1 MKTIKARE
9 DEDQP
14 VTQQVLDQAI
24 DQGRKRNATDIQPI
38 TLRFLSELNA
48 LAIGFSDQTA
58 LLLPVANY
66 PELRELSVTELG
78 QIELGFGGKAI
89 CLEHRDMHMS
99 ISGMI
104 SASESLMASSLRET
118 GGVSV
123 RQKPPRRRLTGRRA
137 ADRAKKLPKRSP
149 PASVRRHLN
158 VIKIPETGSAPSPL
172 KPTASASEQQ
182 SRLPVMGLAV

>member
-9 DEDQP
+9 HDDQP
-14 VTQQVLDQAI
+14 VTQRVLNQAI
-24 DQGRKRNATDIQPI
+24 DQGRKHTALSIQPT

-66 PELRELSVTELG
+66 RELRELSVDELG

-89 CLEHRDMHMS
+89 CLAHRDLHLS

-104 SASESLMASSLRET
+104 SASESLMGVAGSLIAARN
-118 GGVSV
+118 
-123 RQKPPRRRLTGRRA
+123 GRRVSA
-137 ADRAKKLPKRSP
+137 AKA
-149 PASVRRHLN
+149 
-158 VIKIPETGSAPSPL
+158 
-172 KPTASASEQQ
+172 TASKANGAKGGRPRKKVAET
-182 SRLPVMGLAV
+182 

>member
-38 TLRFLSELNA
+38 MLRFLSELNA

-104 SASESLMASSLRET
+104 SASESLMAVAGSLVAARN
-118 GGVSV
+118 
-123 RQKPPRRRLTGRRA
+123 GRRISA
-137 ADRAKKLPKRSP
+137 AKA
-149 PASVRRHLN
+149 
-158 VIKIPETGSAPSPL
+158 
-172 KPTASASEQQ
+172 TASKVNGAKGGRPRKKVAQT
-182 SRLPVMGLAV
+182 

>member
-1 MKTIKARE
+1 MKTIKARKH
-9 DEDQP
+9 EDQP
-14 VTQQVLDQAI
+14 VTQRILDQAI
-24 DQGRKRNATDIQPI
+24 DQGRKRSAPNIQPT

-104 SASESLMASSLRET
+104 SASESLMAIAGSLVAARN
-118 GGVSV
+118 
-123 RQKPPRRRLTGRRA
+123 GRRISA
-137 ADRAKKLPKRSP
+137 AKA
-149 PASVRRHLN
+149 
-158 VIKIPETGSAPSPL
+158 
-172 KPTASASEQQ
+172 TASKANGAKGGRPRKKIAET
-182 SRLPVMGLAV
+182 

>member
-9 DEDQP
+9 HDDQP
-14 VTQQVLDQAI
+14 VTPRVLSQAI
-24 DQGRKRNATDIQPI
+24 DQGRKRNAPAIQPT

-66 PELRELSVTELG
+66 PELRELSASELE

-89 CLEHRDMHMS
+89 CLEHRNLHMS

-104 SASESLMASSLRET
+104 SASESLMGVAGSLIAARN
-118 GGVSV
+118 
-123 RQKPPRRRLTGRRA
+123 GRRVSA
-137 ADRAKKLPKRSP
+137 AKA
-149 PASVRRHLN
+149 
-158 VIKIPETGSAPSPL
+158 
-172 KPTASASEQQ
+172 TASKANGSKGGRPRKKVAET
-182 SRLPVMGLAV
+182 